1 MESLTYIK
9 NIKST
14 PKKLRMIRDLIV
26 EMKPQN
32 ALDYLMYATSK
43 SSNIYYKAIK
53 SAIANATQALKV
65 DADVLKFK
73 LLTIEKGRTLKRHHA
88 GSKGMAKPILKNFAH
103 IKIILESEAQ
113 PALVKGTETA
123 KKTVEKKTDQIE
135 VKKIEK
141 QKIKKESPKK
151 EKKVTKAEKI
161 PLSTNT

>member
-1 MESLTYIK
+1 MESITYIK

-43 SSNIYYKAIK
+43 PSNIYYKAIH

-103 IKIILESEAQ
+103 IKIILESESKPAPVKAQ
-113 PALVKGTETA
+113 EVVKKA
-123 KKTVEKKTDQIE
+123 DVEKK
-135 VKKIEK
+135 K
-141 QKIKKESPKK
+141 SPKK
-151 EKKVTKAEKI
+151 EKKITKAKK
-161 PLSTNT
+161 

>member
-1 MESLTYIK
+1 MESITYIK

-43 SSNIYYKAIK
+43 PSNIYYKAIH

-103 IKIILESEAQ
+103 IKIILESESNPASVKAQ
-113 PALVKGTETA
+113 EVVKKADVATKIDQKED
-123 KKTVEKKTDQIE
+123 KKTGVSK
-135 VKKIEK
+135 VKKET
-141 QKIKKESPKK
+141 PKK
-151 EKKVTKAEKI
+151 EKKITKAKK
-161 PLSTNT
+161 